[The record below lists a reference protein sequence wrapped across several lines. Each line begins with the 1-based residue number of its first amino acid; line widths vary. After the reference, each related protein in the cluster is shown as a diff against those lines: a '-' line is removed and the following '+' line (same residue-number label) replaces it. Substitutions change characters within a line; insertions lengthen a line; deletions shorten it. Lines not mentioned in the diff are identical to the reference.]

1 MVMELDLRGLYCPMP
16 VFRTREEI
24 MKVPIGGTIN
34 VIADDP
40 AAAEDIP
47 RWAKR
52 SGNEVLD
59 VKKDGEEVRILI
71 RRLK

>member
-1 MVMELDLRGLYCPMP
+1 MELDLRGLYCPMP
-16 VFRTREEI
+16 VFKTREEI
-24 MKVPIGGTIN
+24 ENVPIGGTIL

-52 SGNEVLD
+52 SGHEVLD
-59 VKKDGEEVRILI
+59 VIRQGGEVRVLI
-71 RRLK
+71 RRVK